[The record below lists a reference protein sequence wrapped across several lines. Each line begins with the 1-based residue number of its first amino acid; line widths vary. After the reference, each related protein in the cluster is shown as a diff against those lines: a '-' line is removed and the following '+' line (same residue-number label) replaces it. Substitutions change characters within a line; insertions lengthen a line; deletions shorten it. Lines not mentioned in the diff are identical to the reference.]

1 MDLSKVLD
9 QLRREL
15 DHLNAAIVS
24 LERLQTKVARRGRP
38 PRALAEIRKA
48 HPAAKVS
55 ERRQAFRSPTIE

>member
-15 DHLNAAIVS
+15 DHLNAAILS
-24 LERLQTKVARRGRP
+24 LERLQTKVVRRGRP
-38 PRALAEIRKA
+38 PRALADIRKNR
-48 HPAAKVS
+48 PATRVS

>member
-15 DHLNAAIVS
+15 DHLNAAILS
-24 LERLQTKVARRGRP
+24 LERLQTKVPRRGRP

-55 ERRQAFRSPTIE
+55 GHRQAFRSPTIE